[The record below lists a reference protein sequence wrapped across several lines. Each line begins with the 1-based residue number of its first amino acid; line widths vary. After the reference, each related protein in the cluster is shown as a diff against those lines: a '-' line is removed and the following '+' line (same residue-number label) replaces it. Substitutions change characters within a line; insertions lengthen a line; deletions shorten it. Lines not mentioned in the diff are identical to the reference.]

1 MSVKNLSVKNFDGFI
16 KIGNNVV
23 EFGADWCIPCKIL
36 KPNFEKASEEIDNVK
51 FWNVDVD
58 EENKLAQRFNVMSVP
73 TLIFFK
79 DNEQIDRMVGAI
91 SKEELVSKI
100 KKVFKK

>member
-1 MSVKNLSVKNFDGFI
+1 MSVKNLTIKNFDEFI
-16 KIGNNVV
+16 KIGNKVV

-36 KPNFEKASEEIDNVK
+36 KPNYEKAAEEIEDVK
-51 FWNVDVD
+51 FGSVDVD
-58 EENKLAQRFNVMSVP
+58 KENKLAQRFDVMSVP

-79 DNEQIDRMVGAI
+79 NKAQVDRIIGAV

-100 KKVFKK
+100 KKAFKK